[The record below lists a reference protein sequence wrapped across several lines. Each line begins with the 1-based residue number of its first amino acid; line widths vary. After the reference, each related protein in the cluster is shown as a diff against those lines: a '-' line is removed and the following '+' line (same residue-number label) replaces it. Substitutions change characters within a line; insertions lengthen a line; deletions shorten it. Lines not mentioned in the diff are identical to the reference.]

1 MRPLKLK
8 MRAFGAYINLVELNF
23 EENLLGRR
31 LFLINGD
38 TGAGKTTI
46 LDAICFALYGTA
58 SGEDRKGNMMRSK
71 GISDKIKTEVEFTFA
86 LGEKIYTIYRAL
98 TVKLEKGERKFI
110 QSVKLTHDG
119 EIIDNKKTTVDNKIK
134 ELLGFNVEQFR
145 QVVVLPQGA
154 FRTFLFAKADERQK
168 VLNAIFNAEFYKRV
182 EDALKSKSEAAQRE
196 FDDLQREKKFLE
208 TQLQGSKTDTVTLEK
223 LRSEFIAAQAKTIAL
238 QKTFDAAQ
246 AELTAGEKLSAE
258 FVELERRKKSLE
270 TAEKNLVEAERILSN
285 AKIEYDLRENEQS
298 KREELKSKVNG
309 LTKIKEL
316 LLELEDKRKALA
328 EAEKNLQSAT
338 DELKDLEAHAKKC
351 EVLLAKLKS
360 RRNELSGAEK
370 RFVEAQTTFKRATD
384 RKKVLNEIAEL
395 EHKARSMRQQVSSA
409 EKLLNEA
416 DIEQKRLEK
425 LQRDGS
431 AARLAK
437 NLRDGE
443 PCPVCGSK
451 IHYSVDF
458 SDALVPS
465 DKEIDDVKAEVER
478 CKKILDGKKNSAS
491 SIEGQLISKR
501 EELKKFSDM
510 PADDEEI
517 KKLFDAAKKDVEEF
531 KECEERIAKGE
542 VCVEGN
548 KSSLEYAR
556 EKKISASNEREKIF
570 GAVQTLQAQI
580 DEKYL
585 SNSQK
590 LNADLAEM
598 GKILHKLETAWKQAD
613 KAFREAGNKKSAFDG
628 AKESARASWSE
639 LSDKLKDKNPPELDK
654 LRSTASDA
662 QINYLKAVKVETSIK
677 NSLDNL
683 EKISAQIFE
692 LDKKINAAEKTLRI
706 WKKLSDVASG
716 SIPGRKI
723 SFTRYYLRAM
733 FEEVLIE
740 ANYRLEKMSDR
751 RYWFKPKDKGKVENS
766 TAGLNLEILDEYTGE
781 TRPVET
787 LSGGES
793 FLASLSLALGL
804 AAVVRNNAGGIKLDT
819 IFIDEGFGS
828 LDSEKLDFAISTITE
843 LSGGRLV
850 GIISHIEELKN
861 QIPVRLEVTKTK
873 TGSTAKFIS

>member
-98 TVKLEKGERKFI
+98 TVKFEKGERKFV
-110 QSVKLTHDG
+110 QSVKLTYDG
-119 EIIDNKKTTVDNKIK
+119 EAIDNKKTTVDNKIK

-196 FDDLQREKKFLE
+196 FDDLQRDKKSLE
-208 TQLQGSKTDTVTLEK
+208 TQLQGSKTDKVTLEK
-223 LRSEFIAAQAKTIAL
+223 LRSEFFAAQANTIAL
-238 QKTFDAAQ
+238 QKIFDEAQ
-246 AELTAGEKLSAE
+246 EELTSGEKLSAE

-285 AKIEYDLRENEQS
+285 AKTEYELRENEQS
-298 KREELKSKVNG
+298 KREDLKSKVNG
-309 LTKIKEL
+309 LTQIKEL
-316 LLELEDKRKALA
+316 LSELEGKRKALT

-338 DELKDLEAHAKKC
+338 DALKELEAYAKKC
-351 EVLLAKLKS
+351 EVWLAKLKS

-370 RFVEAQTTFKRATD
+370 RFVEAQTTFKRAID
-384 RKKVLNEIAEL
+384 RRKVLNEIAEL
-395 EHKARSMRQQVSSA
+395 EHKAKSMRQQVSSA

-451 IHYSVDF
+451 VHYSIDF
-458 SDALVPS
+458 SDAIVPS

-478 CKKILDGKKNSAS
+478 RKKFLDGKKNSAS

-510 PADDEEI
+510 PADDEKI
-517 KKLFDAAKKDVEEF
+517 KKLFDAAKKDVEKFE
-531 KECEERIAKGE
+531 ECEKRIAKGE
-542 VCVEGN
+542 VCVEEN
-548 KSSLEYAR
+548 KSSLESAH
-556 EKKISASNEREKIF
+556 EKKIAASNEREKIF
-570 GAVQTLQAQI
+570 GALQTLQAQI

-590 LNADLAEM
+590 LNSDLAEM
-598 GKILHKLETAWKQAD
+598 EKILHKLETAWKQAD

-639 LSDKLKDKNPPELDK
+639 LSDKLKDRTPPELDK
-654 LRSTASDA
+654 LKNNASDA
-662 QINYLKAVKVETSIK
+662 QINYLKAVQVETSIK

-683 EKISAQIFE
+683 EKLSAQIFE
-692 LDKKINAAEKTLRI
+692 LDKKIQAAEKTLRI

-723 SFTRYYLRAM
+723 SFVRYYLRAM

-740 ANYRLEKMSDR
+740 ANYRLEKMSNR
-751 RYWFKPKDKGKVENS
+751 RYWFKHKDKGKVENS
-766 TAGLNLEILDEYTGE
+766 TAGLNLEIFDEYTGE

-850 GIISHIEELKN
+850 GIISHVEELKN
-861 QIPVRLEVTKTK
+861 QISVRLEVTKTK